1 MPLSFS
7 NFVRTTLR
15 SPVTPSDTM
24 LLLEA
29 GSGVLF
35 GLSPGDY
42 CYVTVNDGVTVEV
55 MKYTSIGPVIND
67 TIPVA
72 RGQDGTTAK
81 AFPAGACV
89 QVAWN
94 KAQVADFVTQLYNEM
109 FDAALLGSDTIQV
122 TTTPTSPP
130 PGGVHY
136 AVRVDTHQ
144 MWYWDPNTPA
154 WIELGNISNGIVVT
168 GANPTAPPGPNVRF
182 AINTADGSLWYWNN
196 TAWLRISSEAESSGA
211 EIWTRDTTNT
221 SPIVLNPGAYT
232 GSTFSWADH
241 VHWQANPSIAS
252 NLVWDAS
259 GAFKV
264 NHDALVI
271 VSCGVNAEAGTVGVH
286 GAGKLVLTTSDPAFP
301 TGEWGTDFVFDTF
314 TTSGATVLN
323 AITTPLLVHLNSLL
337 GMNLIFDIG
346 SVGTL
351 KVHKIFFSVEILAL
365 Q

>member
-1 MPLSFS
+1 
-7 NFVRTTLR
+7 
-15 SPVTPSDTM
+15 
-24 LLLEA
+24 
-29 GSGVLF
+29 
-35 GLSPGDY
+35 
-42 CYVTVNDGVTVEV
+42 
-55 MKYTSIGPVIND
+55 
-67 TIPVA
+67 
-72 RGQDGTTAK
+72 
-81 AFPAGACV
+81 
-89 QVAWN
+89 
-94 KAQVADFVTQLYNEM
+94 
-109 FDAALLGSDTIQV
+109 
-122 TTTPTSPP
+122 
-130 PGGVHY
+130 
-136 AVRVDTHQ
+136 
-144 MWYWDPNTPA
+144 
-154 WIELGNISNGIVVT
+154 
-168 GANPTAPPGPNVRF
+168 
-182 AINTADGSLWYWNN
+182 
-196 TAWLRISSEAESSGA
+196 
-211 EIWTRDTTNT
+211 
-221 SPIVLNPGAYT
+221 
-232 GSTFSWADH
+232 

>member
-1 MPLSFS
+1 
-7 NFVRTTLR
+7 
-15 SPVTPSDTM
+15 
-24 LLLEA
+24 
-29 GSGVLF
+29 
-35 GLSPGDY
+35 
-42 CYVTVNDGVTVEV
+42 
-55 MKYTSIGPVIND
+55 VIND

-168 GANPTAPPGPNVRF
+168 GANPTAPPSPNVRF

-211 EIWTRDTTNT
+211 EIWTRDTTHT
-221 SPIVLNPGAYT
+221 SPVVLNPGAYT
-232 GSTFSWADH
+232 GLTFGWADH
-241 VHWQANPSIAS
+241 VRWQANASLAS
-252 NLVWDAS
+252 NLVWDS
-259 GAFKV
+259 TGAFKV
-264 NHDALVI
+264 NHDAMVI

-286 GAGKLVLTTSDPAFP
+286 GAGKLVLTTSDPSFP

-314 TTSGATVLN
+314 SSFGPTVLN
-323 AITTPLLVHLNSLL
+323 AITTPLKVVAGSLL

-351 KVHKIFFSVEILAL
+351 KVHKIFFATEVLAL
-365 Q
+365 M